1 MTFHSRQAF
10 STWATE
16 HYFEEEDPD
25 ETDDEGAYRHGY
37 CDFIDS
43 IHAEEEYFD
52 YWNRLSSE
60 GKRIYN
66 EGFADAEAD
75 WKYYQYW
82 EGAGSNKTR
91 KVY

>member
-1 MTFHSRQAF
+1 MRSMTFHSRQAF

-52 YWNRLSSE
+52 
-60 GKRIYN
+60 
-66 EGFADAEAD
+66 
-75 WKYYQYW
+75 
-82 EGAGSNKTR
+82 
-91 KVY
+91 